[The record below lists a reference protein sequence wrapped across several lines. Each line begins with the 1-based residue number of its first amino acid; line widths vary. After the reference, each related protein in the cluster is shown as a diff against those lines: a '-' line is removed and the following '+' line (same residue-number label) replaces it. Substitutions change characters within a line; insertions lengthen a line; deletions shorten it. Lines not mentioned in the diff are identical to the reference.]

1 MTRYSGFIVG
11 ELICEFSTSRKS
23 SLSPSCLA
31 LIRSSSGT
39 SEPFGASISTRPSSG
54 TEFSPYTTRF
64 RGQMGKAEGGLH
76 LTALITLVCRHF
88 CRYVHR
94 IFFLMVESIFVARVR
109 FCGHAAHVAGS

>member
-1 MTRYSGFIVG
+1 MHDKVEDVLLARAIAATQRFEIHGLKLG
-11 ELICEFSTSRKS
+11 QSRAKHI
-23 SLSPSCLA
+23 LA
-31 LIRSSSGT
+31 VTTL
-39 SEPFGASISTRPSSG
+39 G

-94 IFFLMVESIFVARVR
+94 IFFLMVESIFVARIR
-109 FCGHAAHVAGS
+109 FCGHAAHVAGSCRIS